1 MEKDPSHGTC
11 CAGASV
17 FISFQEIL
25 SLRLCRLLKD
35 IFAGRRMANGAAP
48 VAAVPP
54 PGVTAVAPGV
64 APPGTAP
71 GTVVIAVA

>member
-1 MEKDPSHGTC
+1 MAPVVLEPQNH
-11 CAGASV
+11 
-17 FISFQEIL
+17 SFQEIL
-25 SLRLCRLLKD
+25 SLRLLLKD

-48 VAAVPP
+48 VAAVP

>member
-1 MEKDPSHGTC
+1 MAPVVLEPQNH
-11 CAGASV
+11 
-17 FISFQEIL
+17 SFQEIL
-25 SLRLCRLLKD
+25 SLRLLLKD

>member
-1 MEKDPSHGTC
+1 MAPVVLESQNH
-11 CAGASV
+11 
-17 FISFQEIL
+17 SFQEIL
-25 SLRLCRLLKD
+25 SLRLLKD